1 MEKIK
6 KIVSGVAKFH
16 APHPDSG
23 KTINR
28 VRVHYTDGSVKEFDA
43 IEWDMM
49 VQEGRKL
56 WIQHEKE
63 LSKNPE
69 RFDG

>member
-1 MEKIK
+1 MQRK
-6 KIVSGVAKFH
+6 KIVSGVSKFQ

-23 KTINR
+23 ETINR
-28 VRVHYTDGSVKEFDA
+28 VRVHYTDNSMKEFEA

-49 VQEGRKL
+49 LQEGKKL
-56 WIQHEKE
+56 WKQHEKE
-63 LSKNPE
+63 FLKNPE

>member
-1 MEKIK
+1 M
-6 KIVSGVAKFH
+6 
-16 APHPDSG
+16 
-23 KTINR
+23 
-28 VRVHYTDGSVKEFDA
+28 

>member
-1 MEKIK
+1 MEKRK
-6 KIVSGVAKFH
+6 KIVSGDIKFQ

-28 VRVHYTDGSVKEFDA
+28 VRVLYIDGSMKEFDA

>member
-1 MEKIK
+1 MQRK
-6 KIVSGVAKFH
+6 KIVSGVSKFQ

-23 KTINR
+23 ETINR
-28 VRVHYTDGSVKEFDA
+28 VRVHYTDNSMKEFDA

-49 VQEGRKL
+49 VHEGKKL
-56 WIQHEKE
+56 WKQHEKE
-63 LSKNPE
+63 LLKNPE

>member
-1 MEKIK
+1 MQRK
-6 KIVSGVAKFH
+6 KIVSGVSKFQ

-23 KTINR
+23 ETINR

>member
-1 MEKIK
+1 MQRK
-6 KIVSGVAKFH
+6 KIVSGVSKFQ
-16 APHPDSG
+16 APHPASG
-23 KTINR
+23 EIINR

-49 VQEGRKL
+49 LQEGKRL
-56 WIQHEKE
+56 WKQHEKE
-63 LSKNPE
+63 FLKNPE